1 MTPKIRL
8 NQPSWANF
16 FIMIKLYTI
25 SLCSSCD
32 RARNFLK
39 SKKIDFKEVDVSLDL
54 QAQRDLIKRSGQMG
68 VPVIDINGILLIG
81 FNKDALTQM
90 LKEVPV

>member
-1 MTPKIRL
+1 
-8 NQPSWANF
+8 
-16 FIMIKLYTI
+16 MIKLYTI

>member
-1 MTPKIRL
+1 L